1 MSEQSDLAAQLAA
14 QREMNRGVVPKK
26 AKQILGGTYKEK
38 NSNMAVYLPREMIA
52 DLKKLAFEE
61 GRSVSEIAKEL
72 FEQRLKEGPKKPEPG
87 RRRRVIE

>member
-1 MSEQSDLAAQLAA
+1 MSDDLRAQLAR
-14 QREMNRGVVPKK
+14 QRDLTRGVVPKS

-38 NSNMAVYLPREMIA
+38 NGNMAVYLPRDMIA

-72 FEQRLKEGPKKPEPG
+72 FEQRLKDGPRQPEPD

>member
-1 MSEQSDLAAQLAA
+1 MSVSDLAKQIAA
-14 QREMNRGVVPKK
+14 HTERTKGVAPKS

-38 NSNMAVYLPREMIA
+38 NGNMAVYLPRDMIA
-52 DLKKLAFEE
+52 ALKKLAFEE

-72 FEQRLKEGPKKPEPG
+72 FEQRLKDGPRQEEPD